1 MWSVSSGSYLRL
13 PASSSDT
20 ADLEYHSPR
29 GQDTQKL
36 PQFVRFDA
44 FQEKR
49 VFLARALRGSV
60 WRHREGEHPIEHV

>member
-1 MWSVSSGSYLRL
+1 MWSVSCYFRL
-13 PASSSDT
+13 PASSGD
-20 ADLEYHSPR
+20 AAYLEYHSPR

-36 PQFVRFDA
+36 PQFIRFDA

-60 WRHREGEHPIEHV
+60 WRHREGEHPVEHV